1 MNLRQ
6 LIEQLRIFDNLS
18 PGDKRVEVATEYGYR
33 EIIQVITKDDGIVYI
48 TLEDVT
54 LKNE

>member
-6 LIEQLRIFDNLS
+6 IIEMLQMFDSLS

-33 EIIQVITKDDGIVYI
+33 EILQITSKDNGIVYI
-48 TLEDVT
+48 TLEDV
-54 LKNE
+54 